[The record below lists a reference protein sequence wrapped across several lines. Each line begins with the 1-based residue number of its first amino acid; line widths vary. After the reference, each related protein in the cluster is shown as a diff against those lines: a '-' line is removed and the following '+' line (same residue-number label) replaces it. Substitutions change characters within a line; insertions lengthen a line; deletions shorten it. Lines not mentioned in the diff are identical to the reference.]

1 MVVLEL
7 LDEFNAKGTL
17 IKVVLILFLVTD
29 RLILPQVFQEKL

>member
-17 IKVVLILFLVTD
+17 IKVVLILLLVTD
-29 RLILPQVFQEKL
+29 RLILPHFSQEKL